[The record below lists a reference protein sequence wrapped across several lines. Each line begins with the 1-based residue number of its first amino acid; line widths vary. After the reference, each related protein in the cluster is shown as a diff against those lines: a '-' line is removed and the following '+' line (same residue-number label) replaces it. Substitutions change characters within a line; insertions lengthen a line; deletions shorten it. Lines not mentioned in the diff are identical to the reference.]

1 MANILVIDQDAAVR
15 GLFQTVLESA
25 GHAVV
30 LAANADEGYEVLRS
44 SRIEMAIVDIN
55 MSNGTGLEVL
65 SVVQHDFPATR
76 VLGILG
82 EAIEYDPLQAGWLL
96 REVEI
101 LLKPLGVSQL
111 LETVNRVLGSPHK
124 EGG

>member
-1 MANILVIDQDAAVR
+1 
-15 GLFQTVLESA
+15 
-25 GHAVV
+25 
-30 LAANADEGYEVLRS
+30 
-44 SRIEMAIVDIN
+44 MAIVEIN